1 MGIRVIA
8 MDMDGTLLNSKK
20 QITPKT
26 KEMLLKAQKA
36 GIILILASGR
46 PTPALMDF
54 ARELC
59 MDENHGL
66 LVSYNGSQVADCQS
80 GSVLFNQAMSVK
92 ESRAVLEHLKK
103 FDRVRPMIDRGEY
116 MYVNNVYDNM
126 IHLDGKEINIIERE
140 SRGGNFLLCEKRDLA
155 AFVDFPVNKILTA
168 ADPEYLQ
175 EHYREMI
182 APFQDTLNGM
192 FTARFYYEF
201 TAKGID
207 KAKAL
212 DAVLPTLGIRREE
225 LVAFGDAQNDASMI
239 RYAGLGI
246 AMENAVPE
254 LKAIADEI
262 TGSCDDDGIAYALER
277 CLKL

>member
-1 MGIRVIA
+1 MGIQAVA

-26 KEMLLKAQKA
+26 KEMLLRAQET
-36 GIILILASGR
+36 GIKLILASGR

-59 MDENHGL
+59 MDQHHGL
-66 LVSYNGSQVADCQS
+66 LVAYNGSQVVDCQT
-80 GSVLFNQAMSVK
+80 GKVLFNQAMSVE
-92 ESRAVLEHLKK
+92 ESKSVLEHLKK

-116 MYVNNVYDNM
+116 MYVNNVYDNV

-175 EHYREMI
+175 EHYRAMI

-212 DAVLPTLGIRREE
+212 DAVLPMLGIRREE
-225 LVAFGDAQNDASMI
+225 IIAFGDAQNDASMI
-239 RYAGLGI
+239 HYAGLGI
-246 AMENAVPE
+246 AMGNAVPE
-254 LKAIADEI
+254 LKEIADEI
-262 TGSCDDDGIAYALER
+262 TGSCDEDGIAQALEHH
-277 CLKL
+277 LNL

>member
-1 MGIRVIA
+1 MGIRAIA

-66 LVSYNGSQVADCQS
+66 LVSYNGSQVTDCQS
-80 GSVLFNQAMSVK
+80 GSVLFNQAMSVE

-175 EHYREMI
+175 EHYQEMI

-212 DAVLPTLGIRREE
+212 DAVLPTVGIGREE

-262 TGSCDDDGIAYALER
+262 TGSCDNDGIAYALER